1 MRRSAWNARASNGG
15 SVPLRADIKGTEL
28 PPANI
33 QYIDTT
39 WKAIDCTTN
48 LANLQSLEWDL
59 LLMDCL
65 FKNYLEMAAF
75 MLTKIANVILELNA
89 QSFN

>member
-1 MRRSAWNARASNGG
+1 VRGTHALPMGGRSLCVLISREQSYPLPISNILT
-15 SVPLRADIKGTEL
+15 PLERQLIVS
-28 PPANI
+28 
-33 QYIDTT
+33 
-39 WKAIDCTTN
+39 N